1 MKAITT
7 FLLTGVMFAVS
18 TTASA
23 QLIPQQRLSYVLA
36 KTIADITMDTC
47 TAGGSLISV
56 HVVDQ
61 GGDTIIA
68 LRGEGARPHTFENSY
83 EKAFTAM
90 TFGRPSQQMED
101 EYIAGDLMRAQQ
113 ADFPNVVALGGGL
126 PIRAGEEI
134 VGGIGVSGGG
144 PAGTEA
150 CAQAAL
156 DAVAAQLQ

>member
-23 QLIPQQRLSYVLA
+23 QLIPQQRLSYALA

>member
-1 MKAITT
+1 M
-7 FLLTGVMFAVS
+7 TGWKILGIAMAV
-18 TTASA
+18 TMLGTAAHA
-23 QLIPQQRLSYVLA
+23 QLILQHRLSYALA

-61 GGDTIIA
+61 GGETIVA
-68 LRGEGARPHTFENSY
+68 LRGDGARPHTFENSY

-101 EYIAGDLMRAQQ
+101 ELLAGDLMRAQQ

-126 PIRAGEEI
+126 PIRVGEEI
-134 VGGIGVSGGG
+134 IGGIGVSGGG

-156 DAVAAQLQ
+156 DAVADQLQ